1 MRLIL
6 YIGISKLIKG
16 RFSIYL

>member
-6 YIGISKLIKG
+6 YISVMTNMVKG
-16 RFSIYL
+16 SI